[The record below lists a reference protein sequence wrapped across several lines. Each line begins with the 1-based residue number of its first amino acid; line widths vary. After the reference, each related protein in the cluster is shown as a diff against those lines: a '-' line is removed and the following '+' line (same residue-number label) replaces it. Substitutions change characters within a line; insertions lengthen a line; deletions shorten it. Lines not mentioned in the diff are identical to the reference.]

1 MLIVKK
7 IYKYRLNNDQ
17 MIQNKCLTYLYD
29 GIYLIYEGVI
39 YTNFKA
45 FRSDCEKFR
54 TLMLIKFGVFIQKIA
69 FRKYFDVSDEVGLAR
84 NLAGKIDCNRSLIQE
99 KRGTTYFYI

>member
-1 MLIVKK
+1 
-7 IYKYRLNNDQ
+7 
-17 MIQNKCLTYLYD
+17 MIQDGCLICLYD
-29 GIYLIYEGVI
+29 DIYLIYEGVI

-69 FRKYFDVSDEVGLAR
+69 FRKYVDVSGEVGLAI
-84 NLAGKIDCNRSLIQE
+84 NLTFKIHFN
-99 KRGTTYFYI
+99 